1 MPTLLKRLWNIV
13 TTVLVAAVVLLA
25 VLLVGVRLVG
35 LTPFVVLSGSMEPT
49 YPTGALIYVKKV
61 PAEQIQVG
69 DPITFVMNEDLVVA
83 THRVVDID
91 GENQR
96 FTTKGDANDAVDGAP
111 VHFKN
116 LIGKPVFCVPYLGYL
131 SDYLTH
137 PPGMY
142 VGWSVA
148 AVLLLLLF
156 TPELLKW
163 AEKSDRKAAEKNRAA
178 QMNQGERR
186 KACNNISGTQQTP
199 QEKKGEEDA

>member
-1 MPTLLKRLWNIV
+1 M
-13 TTVLVAAVVLLA
+13 
-25 VLLVGVRLVG
+25 
-35 LTPFVVLSGSMEPT
+35 
-49 YPTGALIYVKKV
+49 
-61 PAEQIQVG
+61 G

-163 AEKSDRKAAEKNRAA
+163 AEKSDRKAAEKKRAA

-186 KACNNISGTQQTP
+186 KASNNLPGTQQTP